1 MGSLNRSA
9 GVLQDYIER
18 QVQERFEEEVEALVA
33 ILEQRLE
40 REEFLKVA
48 RIVMEVADNGA

>member
-1 MGSLNRSA
+1 VGSLNRSA

>member
-1 MGSLNRSA
+1 
-9 GVLQDYIER
+9 VLQDYIER